1 MERTLDLELIAWK
14 EDPRRVPLLIR
25 GGRQVGKTFAI
36 EKFGKRYFDHCVT
49 INFERERKFCS
60 LFDESLDPKTVLRNL
75 QALIQIPIIPGK
87 TLLFF
92 DEIQAAPRAVMA
104 LRYFKEELPELHVIG
119 AGSLLEFALK
129 GDDFSFPVGR
139 VEFRYLF
146 PLSFKEFLKARG
158 EETLLHELEK
168 TTPEEPISSF
178 IHLHALSCLR
188 DYFQVGGMPQAVT
201 ALIQTESPLEWKK
214 TQQMILDT
222 YQSDFGKY
230 GGVAQQKYLQ
240 ICFEKAPELVGS
252 HFRYTK
258 ISSLYQSRDLKN
270 ALDLLEQAGLIR
282 YVQATSA
289 SGLPLQANVSEKK
302 FKLIFLD
309 IGLLQEFLHTDP
321 ELLRKEDLVQINAGA
336 LAEQFV
342 GQELMASG
350 EPFRKRKLFFWN
362 KEGEASDAEVDYLIQ
377 HHTHIIPIE
386 VKSGKGTRIRSMR
399 KFMTEKNTPFGIR
412 ISQNPLSFEQGILSL
427 PLYMIGEIDRL
438 LLKFCQS

>member
-1 MERTLDLELIAWK
+1 MIDQELIAWK
-14 EDPRRVPLLIR
+14 DNPLRVPLLIR

-36 EKFGKRYFDHCVT
+36 EKFGRQYFEYCVT

-60 LFDESLDPKTVLRNL
+60 LFNDSLDPKTILRNL
-75 QALIQIPIIPGK
+75 QTLIQTPIIPGK

-119 AGSLLEFALK
+119 AGSLLECALK

-158 EETLLHELEK
+158 EIALLDALAK
-168 TTPEEPISSF
+168 AVPKEPISSF
-178 IHLHALSCLR
+178 IHQHAVHCLR
-188 DYFQVGGMPQAVT
+188 DYFQVGGMPQAVA
-201 ALIQTESPLEWKK
+201 ALLQTGSPLEWKRA
-214 TQQMILDT
+214 QQMILDT

-230 GGVAQQKYLQ
+230 GSSAGQKYLQ
-240 ICFEKAPELVGS
+240 VCFEKVPELVGS
-252 HFRYTK
+252 HFRYVK

-270 ALDLLEQAGLIR
+270 ALDLLEYAGLIR

-289 SGLPLQANVSEKK
+289 SGLPLQASVNEKK
-302 FKLIFLD
+302 FKVIFLD

-321 ELLRKEDLVQINAGA
+321 EFLRTEDLAQINAGA

-342 GQELMASG
+342 GQELMAYG
-350 EPFRKRKLFFWN
+350 EPFRKRKLFFWS
-362 KEGEASDAEVDYLIQ
+362 KEGEGSEAKVDYLIPYK
-377 HHTHIIPIE
+377 TDIVPIE
-386 VKSGKGTRIRSMR
+386 VKAGKGTRIRSMR
-399 KFMTEKNTPFGIR
+399 RFMAEKKSPIGIR
-412 ISQNPLSFEQGILSL
+412 ISQDPLSLEKGVLSL
-427 PLYMIGEIDRL
+427 PLYMIGELERL
-438 LLKFCQS
+438 LLLV